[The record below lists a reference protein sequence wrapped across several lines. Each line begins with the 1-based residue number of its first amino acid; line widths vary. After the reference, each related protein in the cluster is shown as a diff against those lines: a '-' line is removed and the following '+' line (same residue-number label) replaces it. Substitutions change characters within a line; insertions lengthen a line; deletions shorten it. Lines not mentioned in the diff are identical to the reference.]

1 MTTRLSNTKCNHLH
15 VDFWKWCEIASVFG
29 KILDC
34 NHIAPFHIIL
44 ERFHVEGIG
53 KAIVDVGARL
63 FISDLINDGVERDDL
78 EVLLKLGE
86 VRLFE

>member
-1 MTTRLSNTKCNHLH
+1 MVTRLSNTKCNNLH
-15 VDFWKWCEIASVFG
+15 IDFWKGCEIACVFG

-34 NHIAPFHIIL
+34 NHIAAFNIIL

-63 FISDLINDGVERDDL
+63 FISDFINDGVECDDL
-78 EVLLKLGE
+78 KILLKLGE